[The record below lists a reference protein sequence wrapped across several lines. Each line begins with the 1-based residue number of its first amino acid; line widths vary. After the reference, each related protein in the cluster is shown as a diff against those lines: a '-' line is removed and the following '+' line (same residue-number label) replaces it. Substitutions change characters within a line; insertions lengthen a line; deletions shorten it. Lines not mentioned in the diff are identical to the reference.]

1 MTPTTQ
7 GYITSYTV
15 TNTDTTSGG
24 ANANGLPSGLSID
37 ATKGTI
43 KGSID
48 ESVSTG
54 LYKVTITATAP
65 SYSSSTTLTSTTVT
79 ATYTILVTSVV

>member
-15 TNTDTTSGG
+15 TNTDITSGG
-24 ANANGLPSGLSID
+24 TNANGLPKGLTLD

-43 KGSID
+43 TGSID
-48 ESVSTG
+48 GGVSTE

-65 SYSSSTTLTSTTVT
+65 SYSSSTTLTSTSVT
-79 ATYTILVTSVV
+79 ATYTILITPVV